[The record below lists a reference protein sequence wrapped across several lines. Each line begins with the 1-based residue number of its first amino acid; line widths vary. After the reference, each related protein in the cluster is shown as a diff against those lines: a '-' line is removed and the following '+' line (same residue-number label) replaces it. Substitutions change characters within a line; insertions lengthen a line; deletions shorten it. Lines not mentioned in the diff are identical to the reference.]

1 MNANNYQ
8 NQKLRG
14 LKRKYEIIEARGG
27 KCEICGYNKNL
38 AALDFHH
45 KNPDEKEFQL
55 DMRQLSNCSLEKL
68 ESELSKCIILCAN
81 CHRELHNKDLAMSNI
96 PLLLEDAISKK
107 SFNNKEKYG
116 SICPVCGK
124 HFPKMKGKIY
134 CSKECRESTKN
145 YPTKLE
151 VELQYS
157 NLKSW
162 KKVAD
167 YFNLTRRII
176 DRIRKQ

>member
-1 MNANNYQ
+1 MNTNNYQ

-14 LKRKYEIIEARGG
+14 LKRKYEAIKNHGG
-27 KCEICGYNKNL
+27 KCEICGYDKNI

-45 KNPDEKEFQL
+45 KDPAEKEFQL
-55 DMRQLSNCSLEKL
+55 DMRQLANCSLEKL
-68 ESELSKCIILCAN
+68 ESELNKCIILCAN
-81 CHRELHNKDLAMSNI
+81 CHREIHNQDLDMSNV
-96 PLLLEDAISKK
+96 PLLIEKTISKK
-107 SFNNKEKYG
+107 SFNNKEEYG

-134 CSKECRESTKN
+134 CSKECRENAKD
-145 YPTKLE
+145 YPTKSE
-151 VELQYS
+151 VELQYN
-157 NLKSW
+157 NLQSW
-162 KKVAD
+162 TKVAE

>member
-27 KCEICGYNKNL
+27 KCEICGYSKNL

-68 ESELSKCIILCAN
+68 ESELNKCIILCAN
-81 CHRELHNKDLAMSNI
+81 CHRELHYKDLDMSNI
-96 PLLLEDAISKK
+96 PLLLEEAVSKK
-107 SFNNKEKYG
+107 SFSNKEKYG

-124 HFPKMKGKIY
+124 HFPKMTGKIY